1 MTQHPRGPANPG
13 WPDRARLAARVH
25 ATRLESTTV
34 GRFWA
39 RLLEVEFVDRAVALA
54 AKAVVSFFPLL
65 IVVAAVSPPRARR
78 SIVDTMATRFGLAGD
93 AFATVSRAFASPDQT
108 RAATGLLGSLLAV
121 AYAISFTTALQRVY
135 LRAWRRPAGGGVRN
149 KGRGAMWLAGVL
161 VVLAVLSSLRRIVSG
176 PPGTVTLVVVGVV
189 GTVFSW
195 WWTARLMLRG
205 EVRWRP
211 LLPTAIVTGI
221 GVWAYTLAAT
231 VWMPRAVA
239 KHYAQFGSFGIA
251 LDFVTW
257 FTGFAFLVIC
267 AAVLAPVLAE
277 GDNVL
282 GRWLLTG
289 QSSPLEPSAAP
300 ALPAPPRAL
309 RLSDAFAL
317 GPARDRDQ
325 PPE

>member
-1 MTQHPRGPANPG
+1 
-13 WPDRARLAARVH
+13 VH
-25 ATRLESTTV
+25 ATRLESTTA

-65 IVVAAVSPPRARR
+65 IVVAAVSPPKARR
-78 SIVDTMATRFGLAGD
+78 SIVDTMATRFGLDGD

-149 KGRGAMWLAGVL
+149 KGRGAVWLGGVLALL
-161 VVLAVLSSLRRIVSG
+161 VVLASLRRIVAG
-176 PPGTVTLVVVGVV
+176 PPGTVTVVVVGVV
-189 GTVFSW
+189 GAVFSW

-211 LLPTAIVTGI
+211 LLPTAIVTGV

-257 FTGFAFLVIC
+257 FTGFAFLVIS

-289 QSSPLEPSAAP
+289 QPSPLEPSAAP
-300 ALPAPPRAL
+300 ALPAPPRAP

-317 GPARDRDQ
+317 GPAGDRDQ

>member
-1 MTQHPRGPANPG
+1 M
-13 WPDRARLAARVH
+13 H

-78 SIVDTMATRFGLAGD
+78 SIVDTMATRFGLDGD

-108 RAATGLLGSLLAV
+108 RAATGLLGSLLVV

-149 KGRGAMWLAGVL
+149 KGRGAMWLGGVLALL
-161 VVLAVLSSLRRIVSG
+161 VVLASLRRIVAG
-176 PPGTVTLVVVGVV
+176 PPGTVTLVVVGMV
-189 GTVFSW
+189 GAVFSW

-267 AAVLAPVLAE
+267 AAVLAPVLSE

-289 QSSPLEPSAAP
+289 QPSPLEPSAAP

-309 RLSDAFAL
+309 RLSNAFGL
-317 GPARDRDQ
+317 GPAGDRDQ

>member
-1 MTQHPRGPANPG
+1 VAGDPANQG
-13 WPDRARLAARVH
+13 RSDRARVAARAY

-39 RLLEVEFVDRAVALA
+39 RLLEVEFVDRSVALA
-54 AKAVVSFFPLL
+54 AKLVVSFFPLL
-65 IVVAAVSPPRARR
+65 IVAAAVSPPRTRKAILETLA
-78 SIVDTMATRFGLAGD
+78 SRFGLGGD
-93 AFATVSRAFASPDQT
+93 ALATVGSAFASPDQT
-108 RAATGLLGSLLAV
+108 KAATGLLGSLLVV
-121 AYAISFTTALQRVY
+121 AYAVSFTTALQRVY

-149 KGRGAMWLAGVL
+149 KGRGAMWVAGVL
-161 VVLAVLSSLRRIVSG
+161 VVLVVLSSLRRIVAG
-176 PPGTVTLVVVGVV
+176 PPGTVTVWLVGVV
-189 GTVFSW
+189 GAVFSW

-211 LLPTAIVTGI
+211 LLPTAIVTGL

-251 LDFVTW
+251 LDFMTW
-257 FTGFAFLVIC
+257 FTGFAFLVIG
-267 AAVLAPVLAE
+267 AAVLAPVLVE

-282 GRWLLTG
+282 GRWLRSG
-289 QSSPLEPSAAP
+289 QPSPLEPSAAP
-300 ALPAPPRAL
+300 GLPAPPRAL
-309 RLSDAFAL
+309 HLSDAFGL
-317 GPARDRDQ
+317 NNRGTPGQ

>member
-1 MTQHPRGPANPG
+1 
-13 WPDRARLAARVH
+13 
-25 ATRLESTTV
+25 
-34 GRFWA
+34 
-39 RLLEVEFVDRAVALA
+39 
-54 AKAVVSFFPLL
+54 
-65 IVVAAVSPPRARR
+65 
-78 SIVDTMATRFGLAGD
+78 MATRFGLDGD

-108 RAATGLLGSLLAV
+108 RAATGLLGSLLVV

-149 KGRGAMWLAGVL
+149 KGRGAMWLGGVLALL
-161 VVLAVLSSLRRIVSG
+161 VVLASLRRIVAG
-176 PPGTVTLVVVGVV
+176 PPGTVTVWVVGVV
-189 GTVFSW
+189 GAVFCW

-211 LLPTAIVTGI
+211 LLPTAIVTGV

-267 AAVLAPVLAE
+267 AAVLAPVLSE

-289 QSSPLEPSAAP
+289 QPSPLEPSAAP

-309 RLSDAFAL
+309 RLSDAFGLA
-317 GPARDRDQ
+317 PAGDRDQ